1 MLTGQPGLAEL
12 LPRTRLQPDTRHRFR
27 IDGDAEVAGV
37 RLDIYPDGG
46 MARLRLAA
54 ELTAAA
60 REQLALR
67 WFNLL
72 PESQAATVLAAA
84 GQAGRTTLAARPL
97 TSVTELPPVL
107 QTQLRG

>member
-1 MLTGQPGLAEL
+1 

-27 IDGDAEVAGV
+27 IEGDTEVTGV
-37 RLDIYPDGG
+37 RLDVYPDGG
-46 MARLRLAA
+46 MARLRLPAK
-54 ELTAAA
+54 LTSAA

-84 GQAGRTTLAARPL
+84 GDAGRTTLGARPL
-97 TSVTELPPVL
+97 TSLTELPPAL
-107 QTQLRG
+107 QNLLRG

>member
-1 MLTGQPGLAEL
+1 

-27 IDGDAEVAGV
+27 IEGDAEVTDV
-37 RLDIYPDGG
+37 RLDVYPDGG
-46 MARLRLAA
+46 MARLRLPA

-84 GQAGRTTLAARPL
+84 GDARRTAIGAGPL
-97 TSVTELPPVL
+97 TSLTDLPPAL
-107 QTQLRG
+107 QAQLRG